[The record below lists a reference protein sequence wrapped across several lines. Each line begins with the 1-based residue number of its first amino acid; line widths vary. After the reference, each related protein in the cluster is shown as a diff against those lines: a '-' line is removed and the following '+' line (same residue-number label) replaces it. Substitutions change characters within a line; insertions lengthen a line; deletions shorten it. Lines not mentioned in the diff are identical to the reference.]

1 MQAVG
6 QLMLDIE
13 GTALSLADEALLRQP
28 EVGGVILFGRNV
40 ESPEQVRE
48 LTDSMRA
55 IKPNILIAVDQEDR
69 KSVV

>member
-28 EVGGVILFGRNV
+28 EVGGVLLFGRNV
-40 ESPEQVRE
+40 ESP
-48 LTDSMRA
+48 
-55 IKPNILIAVDQEDR
+55 
-69 KSVV
+69 